1 MVYCQ
6 KCGTKNEDDAEFC
19 KKCAKPLKDTAKD
32 RKKEH
37 DDKCEEECAVGKKS
51 PYAKLFWGALIIVI
65 GLAILFNVVIQNTSL
80 KNELPSWLV
89 NFEFWWVIGLLIA
102 VAFII
107 TGLRIAFKK

>member
-6 KCGTKNEDDAEFC
+6 KCGTKNDDDAEFC
-19 KKCAKPLKDTAKD
+19 KECAKSLKDTAKD

-51 PYAKLFWGALIIVI
+51 PYAKLFWGALIIII

-80 KNELPSWLV
+80 KDELPSWLV
-89 NFEFWWVIGLLIA
+89 NFEFWWIVGLLIA
-102 VAFII
+102 VAFIV